1 MYLCILLH
9 EEKILI
15 PTNIQHI
22 DYSREKASLKYFKK
36 SQDFSVFV
44 RRKIF
49 RAILEMGGQTR
60 ILIRG
65 SRTFP
70 IKEY

>member
-36 SQDFSVFV
+36 SQDFQCSSEGRFFE
-44 RRKIF
+44 RF
-49 RAILEMGGQTR
+49 
-60 ILIRG
+60 
-65 SRTFP
+65 
-70 IKEY
+70 